1 MAEGPASSEASSDA
15 QAGLNGEDIGLDVLP
30 TPDNGIV
37 DDGAAN
43 NQAGAGSSSS
53 SSTPSGS
60 SSGSTRP
67 NPVPSTGAIE
77 KVLTEPSLGGIMNS
91 DSRSQVFVLDQ
102 DYTVVADNG
111 LTARFTFNPTADRAF
126 FGVKAEIEAS
136 ELVFTFTPTNAGI
149 LKAKTTDG
157 LDVFIYSGQA
167 PYLFDAT
174 GKRWTETVT
183 RDARFIIQVIM
194 DKNGTSVK
202 EITLSLNSAN

>member
-1 MAEGPASSEASSDA
+1 
-15 QAGLNGEDIGLDVLP
+15 
-30 TPDNGIV
+30 
-37 DDGAAN
+37 
-43 NQAGAGSSSS
+43 
-53 SSTPSGS
+53 
-60 SSGSTRP
+60 
-67 NPVPSTGAIE
+67 
-77 KVLTEPSLGGIMNS
+77 MNS

-111 LTARFTFNPTADRAF
+111 LTARFTFNPTADSVFSA
-126 FGVKAEIEAS
+126 VKAEIKAS

-149 LKAKTTDG
+149 LNAKTTDG

-194 DKNGTSVK
+194 DKNGTTVK

>member
-37 DDGAAN
+37 DDGAAT

-60 SSGSTRP
+60 IRP
-67 NPVPSTGAIE
+67 TPVPSTGAIE

-126 FGVKAEIEAS
+126 LGVRAEIKAS

-149 LKAKTTDG
+149 LQGKTNDG
-157 LDVFIYSGQA
+157 LDLFIYSGQA

-194 DKNGTSVK
+194 EKNGVDVK